1 MGRLL
6 VILLVMLLPLRG
18 WSAERMAIQM
28 TQSQAIV
35 EVIGDR
41 VSMAGMPAD
50 CPMIAQTSS
59 EAEKSP
65 TVSKSHSGCLTCQ
78 LCMSLASPDTSSP
91 HLMAHERQAPPV
103 SISVSFISADLTR
116 QGKPPNL

>member
-1 MGRLL
+1 MGHLL
-6 VILLVMLLPLRG
+6 VILLIMLLPLRG

-35 EVIGDR
+35 EVTGDQ
-41 VSMAGMPAD
+41 VFMGGMPAD
-50 CPMIAQTSS
+50 CPMMAQTSS

-65 TVSKSHSGCLTCQ
+65 TLFKSHSGCLTCQ
-78 LCMSLASPDTSSP
+78 LCMSLASQNTSSP
-91 HLMAHERQAPPV
+91 NVLAHERQAPPV